1 MDRVDYQTHVIQ
13 DFLNLARL
21 DELNLTP
28 WYQRRSV
35 WNRPQ
40 KAYLI
45 NTILEKQPVPSLYIR
60 HFLDLENEKSI
71 KEVVDG
77 QQRLRSIIEYS
88 EGQYAARHPNHD
100 RPVKYEQ
107 LTSSEKRIFL
117 MTSLSVGYLIGASDS
132 DVIEMF
138 GRLNSVSKTLNPQEK
153 RNAAYSGEF
162 KQFCLKESSGRLQLW
177 RDFNLFSA
185 NDIARMT
192 EVQFTSELVVNL
204 LYGLQDYS
212 AKQIDDT
219 YKKYDEE
226 FVDRQSIQHLLN
238 ETFNKIVSLPLGSIR
253 DTIFSRSPI
262 FFSLF
267 LILSKARI
275 GLSQI
280 EDALFTVDEVFESD
294 IPISERPKGDA
305 DFYVA
310 CSSNPHRIKSRS
322 LRDTYLKSYLGV

>member
-1 MDRVDYQTHVIQ
+1 
-13 DFLNLARL
+13 
-21 DELNLTP
+21 
-28 WYQRRSV
+28 
-35 WNRPQ
+35 
-40 KAYLI
+40 
-45 NTILEKQPVPSLYIR
+45 
-60 HFLDLENEKSI
+60 
-71 KEVVDG
+71 
-77 QQRLRSIIEYS
+77 
-88 EGQYAARHPNHD
+88 
-100 RPVKYEQ
+100 
-107 LTSSEKRIFL
+107 